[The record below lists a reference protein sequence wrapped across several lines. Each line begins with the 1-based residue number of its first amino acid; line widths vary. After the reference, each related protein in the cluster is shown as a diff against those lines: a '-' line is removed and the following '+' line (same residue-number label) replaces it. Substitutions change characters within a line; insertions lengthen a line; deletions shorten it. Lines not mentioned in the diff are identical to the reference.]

1 MNPSI
6 PIPFGRYFLL
16 EKIASGGMAEIFR
29 AVLTGV
35 EGFEKVV
42 VIKRIHP
49 VWSERR
55 EFITMLVDEAKLL
68 VHLNHPNI
76 VQVFELGR
84 EGETYY
90 IAMEYVEG
98 LDLRQCVQRLKALDR
113 RLPPELALRI
123 VIESLRGLHYA
134 HERTLKNRGRLG
146 IVHRDVSPQNILLS
160 FEGEVKV
167 TDFGIAKAMTQ
178 THETQTGVLKG
189 KYAYMSPEQAVGAS
203 LDARTDVFAAGIVL
217 YELLFARR
225 LFAAA
230 SEVETLDKV
239 RKAEIP
245 WPAES
250 ADLFPGLQAALE
262 KALQKDPQ
270 RRFSD
275 AESFAEA
282 LSACLPADRKG
293 ERRSLAAFLSEIFS
307 EEIVQ
312 RRQAQEQSRGTASF
326 RRQTRLRLPEEDPTV
341 SLAEEP
347 PTELE
352 APPVSLERAREEN
365 LQALMAI
372 SQRRRNS
379 LKLFAAL
386 VLAAVIFTPLWF
398 WLAGRKRAP
407 RTLEGPVAV
416 VRQHSESSPHASVPP
431 AVSPTPVPTLGS
443 LHFKALPAEAQ
454 IRARFAGGERREIGE
469 IRLAGLPVGSE
480 VQAEASLA
488 GHESAQKSFTVGP
501 EPSPAPY
508 VFQLTKKAPGFGS
521 LRVSAVPWGRVT
533 MAGYFAGQETPA
545 TRGKIPEG
553 RYAVT
558 VKNPALGKTLSGSA
572 VIKSGKTS
580 QCSADFEGG
589 KMRCW

>member
-1 MNPSI
+1 
-6 PIPFGRYFLL
+6 
-16 EKIASGGMAEIFR
+16 MAEIFR

-84 EGETYY
+84 EGDTYY

-98 LDLRQCVQRLKALDR
+98 VDLRQVVQRLKALNR
-113 RLPPELALRI
+113 RLPQELALRI
-123 VIESLRGLHYA
+123 VLETLRGLHYA
-134 HERTLKNRGRLG
+134 HERTLKDRGRLG

-178 THETQTGVLKG
+178 SHETQTGVLKG
-189 KYAYMSPEQAVGAS
+189 KYAYMSPEQAVGAA

-225 LFAAA
+225 LFAAS

-239 RKAEIP
+239 RRAEIP
-245 WPAES
+245 WPEGS
-250 ADLFPGLQAALE
+250 DQLFPGLKEALE
-262 KALQKDPQ
+262 TALRKDAKG
-270 RRFSD
+270 RFPD
-275 AESFAEA
+275 AEAFAEA
-282 LSACLPADRKG
+282 LSACLPADRKSD
-293 ERRSLAAFLSEIFS
+293 RRSLAAFLSDLFS

-312 RRQAQEQSRGTASF
+312 LRQIQEQSRGTASL
-326 RRQTRLRLPEEDPTV
+326 RRQTQVTPPEGESTV
-341 SLAEEP
+341 SLAEEA

-352 APPVSLERAREEN
+352 ASPVSLSQAREEN

-379 LKLFAAL
+379 LRAFAGLLLFA
-386 VLAAVIFTPLWF
+386 VILTPLWF
-398 WLAGRKRAP
+398 WLVGKKKDDI
-407 RTLEGPVAV
+407 PVAPV
-416 VRQHSESSPHASVPP
+416 ASAPVAPESRLQA
-431 AVSPTPVPTLGS
+431 PTPRPTPSPALGF
-443 LHFKALPAEAQ
+443 LTLKAIPESAQ
-454 IRARFAGGERREIGE
+454 IRVLFPGGERKAAGE
-469 IRLAGLPVGSE
+469 LHLNDLALGTE
-480 VQAEASLA
+480 VRAEVALA
-488 GHESAQKSFTVGP
+488 NYEPLAKTFTVSA
-501 EPSPAPY
+501 EPSSEAY
-508 VFQLTKKAPGFGS
+508 VFQLIKKAPGLGS
-521 LRVSAVPWGRVT
+521 IRVNAAPWGRVT
-533 MAGYFAGQETPA
+533 MAGYISGQDTPV

-553 RYAVT
+553 RYSVT
-558 VKNPALGKTLSGSA
+558 VQNPALGKSLSGSA
-572 VIKSGKTS
+572 SIKGGKTS
-580 QCSADFEGG
+580 QCYADFEGG
-589 KMRCW
+589 RMRCW

>member
-1 MNPSI
+1 MNPPS
-6 PIPFGRYFLL
+6 PIPFGRYVLL

-98 LDLRQCVQRLKALDR
+98 IDLRHLVQRLKTAQR
-113 RLPPELALRI
+113 RLPQELALHMA
-123 VIESLRGLHYA
+123 IETLKGLHYA
-134 HERTLKNRGRLG
+134 HERTLKNRGKLG

-167 TDFGIAKAMTQ
+167 TDFGIAKALTQ

-189 KYAYMSPEQAVGAS
+189 KYAYMSPEQALGAA

-225 LFAAA
+225 LFAAG

-245 WPAES
+245 WPEET
-250 ADLFPGLQAALE
+250 ADLFPGLKDALARALE
-262 KALQKDPQ
+262 KDPE
-270 RRFSD
+270 RRYPD

-282 LSACLPADRKG
+282 LKACLPAGAKAD
-293 ERRSLAAFLSEIFS
+293 RRSLAAFLSEVFS

-312 RRQAQEQSRGTASF
+312 RRQELSRGTASF
-326 RRQTRLRLPEEDPTV
+326 RRTKIAPLDAESTV

-347 PTELE
+347 PTELDS
-352 APPVSLERAREEN
+352 PPVSLNRAREEN

-379 LKLFAAL
+379 IKLFAAL
-386 VLAAVIFTPLWF
+386 VLAAVILTPLWF
-398 WLAGRKRAP
+398 WLAEKWGAP
-407 RTLEGPVAV
+407 KTLMGPVAV
-416 VRQHSESSPHASVPP
+416 LKPRAES
-431 AVSPTPVPTLGS
+431 
-443 LHFKALPAEAQ
+443 LP
-454 IRARFAGGERREIGE
+454 
-469 IRLAGLPVGSE
+469 
-480 VQAEASLA
+480 QA
-488 GHESAQKSFTVGP
+488 
-501 EPSPAPY
+501 
-508 VFQLTKKAPGFGS
+508 
-521 LRVSAVPWGRVT
+521 
-533 MAGYFAGQETPA
+533 
-545 TRGKIPEG
+545 
-553 RYAVT
+553 
-558 VKNPALGKTLSGSA
+558 
-572 VIKSGKTS
+572 
-580 QCSADFEGG
+580 
-589 KMRCW
+589 

>member
-1 MNPSI
+1 MNPSSS
-6 PIPFGRYFLL
+6 IPFGRYFLL

-98 LDLRQCVQRLKALDR
+98 VDLRQCVQRLKALNR
-113 RLPPELALRI
+113 RLPPEIALRI
-123 VIESLRGLHYA
+123 VIESLKGLHYA

-189 KYAYMSPEQAVGAS
+189 KYAYMSPEQAVGAA

-217 YELLFARR
+217 YELLFACR
-225 LFAAA
+225 LFAAK

-245 WPAES
+245 WPEASAE
-250 ADLFPGLQAALE
+250 LFPGLKAALE
-262 KALQKDPQ
+262 TALEKDPE
-270 RRFSD
+270 RRFAD
-275 AESFAEA
+275 AEAFAEA
-282 LSACLPADRKG
+282 LSACLPADRKAG
-293 ERRSLAAFLSEIFS
+293 RRPLAAFLSELFS

-326 RRQTRLRLPEEDPTV
+326 RRQTQARPPEEDPTV

-347 PTELE
+347 PTELD
-352 APPVSLERAREEN
+352 APPASLSQAREEN

-379 LKLFAAL
+379 LKLFAAV
-386 VLAAVIFTPLWF
+386 VLAAVIFAPLWF
-398 WLAGRKRAP
+398 WLVGKRKTP
-407 RTLEGPVAV
+407 KKIETPVAAAPALP
-416 VRQHSESSPHASVPP
+416 ESRP
-431 AVSPTPVPTLGS
+431 AVSAAPPAPAPSLGS
-443 LHFKALPAEAQ
+443 LHLKALPAGAQ
-454 IRARFAGGERREIGE
+454 IRARYAGGERKATGE
-469 IRLAGLPVGSE
+469 IRLADLPVGSE

-488 GHESAQKSFTVGP
+488 SYEGESKTFTVGA
-501 EPSPAPY
+501 EPSPMPY
-508 VFQLTKKAPGFGS
+508 VFQLTRKAPGFGS

-533 MAGYFAGQETPA
+533 MAGYFSGQETPA
-545 TRGKIPEG
+545 TRVKIPEG
-553 RYAVT
+553 RYSVT

-572 VIKSGKTS
+572 LIKNGKTS

-589 KMRCW
+589 RMRCW

>member
-1 MNPSI
+1 MNPAS
-6 PIPFGRYFLL
+6 PIPFGRYVLL

-42 VIKRIHP
+42 VLKRIHP

-98 LDLRQCVQRLKALDR
+98 VDLRHLVQRLKTAQR
-113 RLPPELALRI
+113 RLPPELALHI
-123 VIESLRGLHYA
+123 AVETLKGLHYA
-134 HERTLKNRGRLG
+134 HERTLKNRGKLG

-167 TDFGIAKAMTQ
+167 TDFGIAKALTQ

-189 KYAYMSPEQAVGAS
+189 KYAYMSPEQALGAA
-203 LDARTDVFAAGIVL
+203 LDARTDVFAAAIVL

-225 LFAAA
+225 LFAAG

-245 WPAES
+245 WPEET
-250 ADLFPGLQAALE
+250 ADLFAGLKEALARALE
-262 KALQKDPQ
+262 KDPE
-270 RRFSD
+270 RRFPD

-282 LSACLPADRKG
+282 LNACRPAGAKAD
-293 ERRSLAAFLSEIFS
+293 RRSLAAFLTELFS

-312 RRQAQEQSRGTASF
+312 RRQELSRGTASF
-326 RRQTRLRLPEEDPTV
+326 RQTKVAPLEGESTV

-347 PTELE
+347 PTEID
-352 APPVSLERAREEN
+352 PPPASLSQAREEN

-386 VLAAVIFTPLWF
+386 VLAALILTPLWF
-398 WLAGRKRAP
+398 WLSGEWGAP
-407 RTLEGPVAV
+407 KTLMGPIAV
-416 VRQHSESSPHASVPP
+416 RMPAPESRPQAAPP
-431 AVSPTPVPTLGS
+431 ASPTPKPSLGS
-443 LHFKALPAEAQ
+443 LRLKVLPAGAQ
-454 IRARFAGGERREIGE
+454 IRARFPGGERQGIGE
-469 IRLAGLPVGSE
+469 LRLEGLPIGGE

-488 GHESAQKSFTVGP
+488 NYEGQSKTLTVGS
-501 EPSPAPY
+501 EPSPSPY
-508 VFQLTKKAPGFGS
+508 VFELTKKAPGFGS

-533 MAGYFAGQETPA
+533 VAGYFSGQETPA
-545 TRGKIPEG
+545 IRGKIPEG
-553 RYAVT
+553 RYSVT
-558 VKNPALGKTLSGSA
+558 VRNPALGKTLSGSA
-572 VIKSGKTS
+572 VIKSGKTA